1 MLGIMEYLPT
11 NTHNALAPPQ
21 LDEREQ
27 TRARAWLHPA
37 LAGVRS
43 GWEWAS
49 CLAPWD
55 VRAARAYG
63 HIARVLLRRLLHAR
77 RWRLRQRL
85 AHAQDDD
92 DSAKF
97 LCDAVH
103 GLG

>member
-27 TRARAWLHPA
+27 TRVRAWLRPA

-55 VRAARAYG
+55 VGAARAYG
-63 HIARVLLRRLLHAR
+63 HIARVLLRRK
-77 RWRLRQRL
+77 
-85 AHAQDDD
+85 AHGHEHL
-92 DSAKF
+92 KE
-97 LCDAVH
+97 H
-103 GLG
+103 GKETERSFPVP